1 MLNSSAFGPF
11 DPFKPQIIEGECAK
25 NLYAEPLEIDAPV
38 ETVWEI
44 MTDFD
49 RYPEWNPMNRWFKL
63 DSKAAPNH
71 TVTFGS
77 YMGPFTKAEGEPLPE
92 ASFTNHE
99 TITVWEE
106 NCCLA
111 YAVISP
117 DLNAERVQ
125 YLLPLP
131 DGKTRYHTYER
142 MSGSFSADVR
152 RDMGD
157 SIIAGFTVNGEALK
171 KRAEMFSS
179 T

>member
-1 MLNSSAFGPF
+1 MVDSSAFGLF
-11 DPFKPQIIEGECAK
+11 DPFEPQTIQGECAE
-25 NLYAEPLEIDAPV
+25 NLYAEPLVIDAPIEV
-38 ETVWEI
+38 VWEI

-49 RYPEWNPMNRWFKL
+49 LYPEWNPMNRWFKL
-63 DSKAAPNH
+63 DSKAEPNH
-71 TVTFGS
+71 MVTFGS
-77 YMGPFTKAEGEPLPE
+77 YMGPFNQAEGEQLPE

-106 NCCLA
+106 NLCLA

-125 YLLPLP
+125 FISSLP

-142 MSGSFSADVR
+142 MSGSLSVDVR

-157 SIIAGFTVNGEALK
+157 SIVAGFMANGEALK
-171 KRAEMFSS
+171 KRAEAFSS